1 MDQNNLNALYRKWI
15 PLASILIIVLVL
27 GMWGYRYYYSTAD
40 IPVIK
45 QMQDFTLERMDGQEI
60 KLSDSNGKVRLVSFI
75 FTRCP
80 DVCPLTTQIMVDMQE
95 EFKEKGLYGKD
106 VEFISITFDY
116 ENDTPEVLQQYAAAV
131 GADATGWQFLRGP
144 DDVMKPAL
152 EDFWIGAEKQKD
164 GMYVHTM
171 KTFLIDKEMNMRQV
185 YGMAEGMQEEKD
197 KIMHEIRKLSR
208 E

>member
-1 MDQNNLNALYRKWI
+1 MDQHNLNALYLKWI

-116 ENDTPEVLQQYAAAV
+116 ENDTPEVLQQYATAV

-144 DDVMKPAL
+144 DDVMKPVL

-185 YGMAEGMQEEKD
+185 YGMAESMQEEKD